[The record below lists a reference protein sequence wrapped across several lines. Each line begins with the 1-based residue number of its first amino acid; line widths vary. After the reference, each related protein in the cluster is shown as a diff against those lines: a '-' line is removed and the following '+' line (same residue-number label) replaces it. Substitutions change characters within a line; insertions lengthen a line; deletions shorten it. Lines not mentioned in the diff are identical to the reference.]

1 MIKNLFL
8 IIFLINIFSF
18 IFCQNLTEDESME
31 DYTYDNYDGEQYF
44 KEIVKEYLEEKK
56 LWKSDKLIQP
66 SELRKIFLD
75 IITDGEESSDPKFK
89 EAFEKLADFF
99 IDKYYKEKKEIR
111 GKDIY
116 DLIGIIEISLKL
128 AEFIDDKSEYKDADD
143 GDDNMDP
150 VNDTDMF
157 HWQAT
162 IMGKSYSPYQGH
174 VFFINIHFS
183 TYYPF
188 KPILHL
194 VMIHKIQKS

>member
-99 IDKYYKEKKEIR
+99 IDKYYKDKKEIR

-128 AEFIDDKSEYKDADD
+128 AEFIDDKSEYKDDDDDDDDGD
-143 GDDNMDP
+143 GDDNMDRIGEP
-150 VNDTDMF
+150 
-157 HWQAT
+157 
-162 IMGKSYSPYQGH
+162 
-174 VFFINIHFS
+174 NID
-183 TYYPF
+183 
-188 KPILHL
+188 I
-194 VMIHKIQKS
+194 